1 MYAISLLLSE
11 RSLAASAREKD
22 VHTCLRGGRLF
33 VAALAFGARLIGDV
47 GHQHMGVGCLGDASD
62 RLGQALALDL
72 GETLIK
78 AEEAVHRQLRLPR
91 IVRLQLGIAS
101 DHITSHHIRSEQ
113 TRPERSGAEQSGAE
127 QRKERSFIRHLHDR
141 KSISSEYTLR

>member
-11 RSLAASAREKD
+11 RSLAASPREKGE
-22 VHTCLRGGRLF
+22 HTCLRRGRLF
-33 VAALAFGARLIGDV
+33 AAALAFGARLIGDV

-72 GETLIK
+72 GETLVE
-78 AEEAVHRQLRLPR
+78 AEEAVHRQLRLPS

-101 DHITSHHIRSEQ
+101 NQITSQQSRA
-113 TRPERSGAEQSGAE
+113 ERSGADQIRGEEGEEFQSA
-127 QRKERSFIRHLHDR
+127 SA
-141 KSISSEYTLR
+141 